1 MMKLSSDL
9 VRREVIETAE
19 TLVVKVGTNV
29 ISRPDS
35 TLDLERIASLVD
47 AVRRILETGR
57 RVVVVSSGAVGAG
70 IDLLELGS
78 RPDDLPHLQAAAAA
92 PRNAA
97 TCGYR
102 A

>member
-29 ISRPDS
+29 ISRSDS

-47 AVRRILETGR
+47 AVRRSLETGR
-57 RVVVVSSGAVGAG
+57 RVVVVASGAVGAG
-70 IDLLELGS
+70 IDLLEHVLDLSQRAVHADSGNAKS
-78 RPDDLPHLQAAAAA
+78 VHGIRP
-92 PRNAA
+92 
-97 TCGYR
+97 G
-102 A
+102 